1 MSYGRGRRPRSGVS
15 EAPAENDVQIPGK
28 IPYIVIIIDE
38 LADLMQTVSADVE
51 SAIAR
56 VTPLESARQVV
67 ASYWRE
73 SIAASSA
80 STISRTSC
88 AKLPAGFQPS
98 VL

>member
-1 MSYGRGRRPRSGVS
+1 MMSNFQ
-15 EAPAENDVQIPGK
+15 AK
-28 IPYIVIIIDE
+28 IRTIVIIIDE

-51 SAIAR
+51 SAFAR
-56 VTPLESARQVV
+56 VTPYQSARKVV

-73 SIAASSA
+73 SIAASSP
-80 STISRTSC
+80 STISRASC